1 MRENPPGK
9 GGRLTMEKWDL
20 LDGDGRPLGQTLVR
34 GDKLRPGQYHLVVH
48 IWVEDSKGR
57 LLIQKRAPHLKLMP
71 DTWAVT
77 GGSALAGEDSLTAA
91 ARELSEEL
99 GIEAAPSDLK
109 LLGRLRRRN
118 SLCDLWRLRRD
129 VPLSALRLQK
139 EEVADARWVS
149 RGQLMEMV
157 KCRRF
162 HHYGS
167 PYFDFLFR
175 SLDGEPDILPVK

>member
-1 MRENPPGK
+1 MRRNPPGK
-9 GGRLTMEKWDL
+9 GGRLAMEKWDL

-91 ARELSEEL
+91 ARAVGGAGDRGRPFRTQTARPSAPPQLFVRSL
-99 GIEAAPSDLK
+99 AAPA
-109 LLGRLRRRN
+109 GCAAVGPPPAERGGRRR
-118 SLCDLWRLRRD
+118 
-129 VPLSALRLQK
+129 PLGLPRA
-139 EEVADARWVS
+139 AH
-149 RGQLMEMV
+149 G
-157 KCRRF
+157 
-162 HHYGS
+162 
-167 PYFDFLFR
+167 
-175 SLDGEPDILPVK
+175 DGEAPPFSSLRIPVF

>member
-1 MRENPPGK
+1 
-9 GGRLTMEKWDL
+9 MEKWDL

-99 GIEAAPSDLK
+99 GIEAAPSELK
-109 LLGRLRRRN
+109 RLGRLRRRN
-118 SLCDLWRLRRD
+118 SLCDLWRLRLGCYLCLLPRHGCYHHFRYHAEKD
-129 VPLSALRLQK
+129 QRV
-139 EEVADARWVS
+139 
-149 RGQLMEMV
+149 
-157 KCRRF
+157 CR
-162 HHYGS
+162 
-167 PYFDFLFR
+167 
-175 SLDGEPDILPVK
+175 

>member
-1 MRENPPGK
+1 
-9 GGRLTMEKWDL
+9 MEKWDL

-34 GDKLRPGQYHLVVH
+34 GTSSGQGNI
-48 IWVEDSKGR
+48 IWWSTSGWRIPKGR

-77 GGSALAGEDSLTAA
+77 GGSALAGEDSLTAR
-91 ARELSEEL
+91 ARAVGGAGDRGRPFRTQTARPPAPPQLFVRSL
-99 GIEAAPSDLK
+99 AAPA
-109 LLGRLRRRN
+109 
-118 SLCDLWRLRRD
+118 D

-149 RGQLMEMV
+149 RVQLIEMV
-157 KCRRF
+157 KRRRF